1 MTRWIDYIIVLIIG
15 ATIPTILFIG
25 NWPDEHTFDNGAIC
39 TVVALQNLQHEP
51 DLNMAKIYPE
61 AHKVNR
67 SRQSRKLWRTAIREI
82 NK

>member
-1 MTRWIDYIIVLIIG
+1 MIRCIDYIIVFIIG
-15 ATIPTILFIG
+15 MTIPTVILLG

-39 TVVALQNLQHEP
+39 TVIALQNLQHEP

-61 AHKVNR
+61 AHKVNK
-67 SRQSRKLWRTAIREI
+67 SRKSKKLWRTAIREI